1 MRYIEIAVPD
11 DFDDN
16 VFTTYDAVERNLGI
30 GPALPTSRDNDGA
43 NYEPHETEFEIRHQ
57 GGVLIEQACV
67 VCKAGVLVVIEIN
80 TKTKYTAIGVLGSG
94 CVALETRPESLYV
107 KEDVRDQFTF
117 IELPEFKDWT
127 AICAMGGR
135 YTATVVLKKPG

>member
-16 VFTTYDAVERNLGI
+16 VFTTYEAVERNLGI

-43 NYEPHETEFEIRHQ
+43 DYEPHETGIEIRHQ
-57 GGVLIEQACV
+57 GGVLVNEAYV
-67 VCKAGVLVVIEIN
+67 MCKAGVLAVVEIN
-80 TKTKYTAIGVLGSG
+80 TKTKYTDIDVLGTG
-94 CVALETRPESLYV
+94 CVALGTRPESLQV
-107 KEDVRDQFTF
+107 KEDVRDESTF
-117 IELPEFKDWT
+117 IDLPEFKDWT